1 MDDAWRLVSEGEYIA
16 AQHRFAQATSRINS
30 DFVHV
35 VSHYLQSKGCE
46 TFQAPYFAAS
56 QLSYFTQVSLGSLE
70 PNVMFQPN
78 SSSLTWWKLQYNSCH
93 MPR

>member
-1 MDDAWRLVSEGEYIA
+1 MDDAWHLVSEGEYIA

-35 VSHYLQSKGCE
+35 VSHHLQSKNCE

-56 QLSYFTQVSLGSLE
+56 QLTYFAQVSFFFAAYVE
-70 PNVMFQPN
+70 ENFRCF
-78 SSSLTWWKLQYNSCH
+78 SCS
-93 MPR
+93 